1 MPTTTENV
9 KYWSSYDWSGKGEEW
24 TAGYS
29 PTGYGKPSVE
39 RAWYAAVYPRLR
51 DFLPTGTILE
61 LAPGYGLWTRLLR
74 PLCERMIL
82 VDLTPNCI
90 DHCRKVFGEKDMQ
103 YVVNDGKSLE
113 AVPNDAVDFVFS
125 WHSLVHCERDV
136 MQAYAA
142 QLAHKMRPGAFG
154 LIHHSNFA
162 EFVDPAT
169 KQPRIE
175 NTQWRGVTMSA
186 AAFRE
191 DCRTAGLA
199 AVYQEIVPW
208 GYEHLV
214 DCFTLF
220 KKPTPGD
227 APVECVVQK
236 NPFFWE
242 HTRDAARIFESYIRS

>member
-1 MPTTTENV
+1 
-9 KYWSSYDWSGKGEEW
+9 
-24 TAGYS
+24 
-29 PTGYGKPSVE
+29 
-39 RAWYAAVYPRLR
+39 
-51 DFLPTGTILE
+51 
-61 LAPGYGLWTRLLR
+61 
-74 PLCERMIL
+74 
-82 VDLTPNCI
+82 
-90 DHCRKVFGEKDMQ
+90 MQ

-113 AVPNDAVDFVFS
+113 AVPNNAVDFVFS

-136 MQAYAA
+136 MQTYAA
-142 QLAHKMRPGAFG
+142 QLFHKMRPGSFG

-175 NTQWRGVTMSA
+175 NTQWRGLTMSA
-186 AAFRE
+186 SAFRE

-208 GYEHLV
+208 GDEHLV

-220 KKPTPGD
+220 KKPKPGD
-227 APVECVVQK
+227 APVECVVHK

-242 HTRDAARIFESYIRS
+242 HTRGAARIFEQYRRG